1 MEQKK
6 RIVVFKVNEINGYE
20 LIVERKET
28 FYGLEMK
35 PKIVKMHY
43 LNLIKEL
50 QDVISQKEN
59 ITKLEG
65 VERGD
70 EILELLYQRK
80 ELMIKIDDVA
90 FELLTNSEE

>member
-6 RIVVFKVNEINGYE
+6 HIVIFKVREINGYE

-28 FYGLEMK
+28 FGGLEMK

-43 LNLIKEL
+43 LNLIKDL
-50 QDVISQKEN
+50 QDMISQKEN

-65 VERGD
+65 IEKGD

-80 ELMIKIDDVA
+80 ELMRKIDDIA
-90 FELLTNSEE
+90 LELLTNAEE